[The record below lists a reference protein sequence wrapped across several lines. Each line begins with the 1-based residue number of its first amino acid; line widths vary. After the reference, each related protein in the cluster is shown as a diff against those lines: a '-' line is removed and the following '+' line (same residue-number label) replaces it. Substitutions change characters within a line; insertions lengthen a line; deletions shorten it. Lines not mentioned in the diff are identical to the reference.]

1 MKILMVDV
9 GNNLLD
15 FSLRCLRA
23 GHEVRVAPTPDK
35 EGNRPKMGN
44 GLVEKVSDWRQH
56 MKWADLIVVPDNTKY
71 MRELETFHKAGY
83 PIWGPRAGVADW
95 ELNRMLGQEVMGK
108 AGLPVMDCV
117 EFKTVKQAKEFL
129 VANPDRWVSK
139 PAGYGDTAKALS
151 YVSKSARDMMFM
163 LERWE
168 SEKAFKGDPFIF
180 QPFFKG
186 IEVAVGGW
194 MGRNGFLE
202 GSWCENF
209 EHKKLMVGEV
219 GVNTGEMGTVVKY
232 VKESALASVLL
243 KPLEATLIRMGY
255 VGYIDVA
262 VMINDKG
269 KMCPLE
275 FTCRPGWPLFQIQQT
290 LHKGDPAQWMA
301 DALEGRN
308 TFEARDEVAT
318 GVVVTLPDFPF
329 NKVPLERST
338 GFPVY
343 GWDKI
348 PKDDFHPVEVMAGDH
363 WDLQDGELVK
373 SNGLLTTGTYV
384 AVVSGRGKTVQEA
397 NAQAYAHLDR
407 LEIPNS
413 PMYRTDIGQKVEGY
427 LKRLRPLGLVD
438 GWRW

>member
-1 MKILMVDV
+1 M
-9 GNNLLD
+9 
-15 FSLRCLRA
+15 
-23 GHEVRVAPTPDK
+23 
-35 EGNRPKMGN
+35 
-44 GLVEKVSDWRQH
+44 
-56 MKWADLIVVPDNTKY
+56 
-71 MRELETFHKAGY
+71 
-83 PIWGPRAGVADW
+83 ADW
-95 ELNRMLGQEVMGK
+95 ELNRMLGQEVMSK

-232 VKESALASVLL
+232 VKESALANVLL

-329 NKVPLERST
+329 NKAPLERST

-363 WDLQDGELVK
+363 WDMQNGKLVK